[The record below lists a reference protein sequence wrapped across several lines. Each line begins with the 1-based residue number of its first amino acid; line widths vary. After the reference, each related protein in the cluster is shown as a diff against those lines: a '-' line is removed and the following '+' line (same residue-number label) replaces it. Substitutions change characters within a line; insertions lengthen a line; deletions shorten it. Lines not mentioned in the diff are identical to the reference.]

1 MDENKVR
8 YIRFSQ
14 LTLNE
19 PDGGSL
25 HWGVRMG
32 FPRITVIPERIQ
44 DGDNYNEKIITA
56 PFNVPTLHLLL
67 EYMEEV
73 VNGEKGQYKSIEC
86 RNVKYVNGER
96 TSETFVQ
103 STVIVGKDKDGII
116 FITLV
121 SEGKKRV
128 KFSILPDSRW
138 YRIYHNNTEVTD
150 KAEISRVF
158 GRAYIKAVRQAYN
171 QERLEENVR
180 ISEADRPANGSNYG
194 KPFKKKDTEPIV
206 KENTDSIE
214 VEPVS
219 NPEPTPT
226 EEKPKDEFNFGSL
239 DFDI

>member
-32 FPRITVIPERIQ
+32 FPRITVIPERIEE
-44 DGDNYNEKIITA
+44 GDNYIEKIITA

-67 EYMEEV
+67 EYMEEI

-121 SEGKKRV
+121 SEGKKKV

-171 QERLEENVR
+171 QERLEENVK

-194 KPFKKKDTEPIV
+194 RPFVKKDV
-206 KENTDSIE
+206 KKDIKEDKKPESTITDD
-214 VEPVS
+214 
-219 NPEPTPT
+219 
-226 EEKPKDEFNFGSL
+226 KPKEEINFDNL

>member
-1 MDENKVR
+1 MEENKVR

-19 PDGGSL
+19 PDGGTL

-32 FPRITVIPERIQ
+32 FPRITVIPERIEE
-44 DGDNYNEKIITA
+44 GDNYNEKIITA

-67 EYMEEV
+67 EYMGEI
-73 VNGEKGQYKSIEC
+73 VNGENGQYKSIEC

-96 TSETFVQ
+96 TTETYVQ
-103 STVIVGKDKDGII
+103 STVIVGKDKDGIN

-121 SEGKKRV
+121 TNDKKKV
-128 KFSILPDSRW
+128 KFSILPNPRW
-138 YRIYHNNTEVTD
+138 YRIYYNGTEVTD

-158 GRAYIKAVRQAYN
+158 GRAYIKAIRQAYD
-171 QERLEENVR
+171 QERLEENIR

-194 KPFKKKDTEPIV
+194 RPFVKKDV
-206 KENTDSIE
+206 KKDIKEDKKPESTTTD
-214 VEPVS
+214 
-219 NPEPTPT
+219 
-226 EEKPKDEFNFGSL
+226 EKPNDKPKEEINFDNL

>member
-32 FPRITVIPERIQ
+32 FPRITVIPERIN
-44 DGDNYNEKIITA
+44 DGENYNEKIITA

-67 EYMEEV
+67 EYMDEI

-86 RNVKYVNGER
+86 RNIKYVNGER
-96 TSETFVQ
+96 TSETFIQ
-103 STVIVGKDKDGII
+103 STVIIGKDKDGIN

-121 SEGKKRV
+121 SEGKKKV

-138 YRIYHNNTEVTD
+138 YRIYHNNAEVTD
-150 KAEISRVF
+150 KSEISRVYA
-158 GRAYIKAVRQAYN
+158 RAYIRAIRQAYD
-171 QERLEENVR
+171 QERLEENVK

-194 KPFKKKDTEPIV
+194 KPYKKKSTESIV
-206 KENTDSIE
+206 REKTNSFDNE
-214 VEPVS
+214 
-219 NPEPTPT
+219 T
-226 EEKPKDEFNFGSL
+226 ESKLQSLTKDEKPKEDISLGSL